1 MASIAELVPNV
12 SGGFNLDEDDPF
24 LDIDRLMYDDDYYA
38 ISDIVSKPDSYSF
51 EQIIEKCKSEAVRDI
66 EHRQAIW
73 ILCLILFYDGR
84 DNPDNRERVLDLVN
98 EWKIDEAIFYEMKDT
113 AETYRVITTED
124 NKQDLDQSIKDLIE
138 LG

>member
-124 NKQDLDQSIKDLIE
+124 NKQDLDQSIQDLIE